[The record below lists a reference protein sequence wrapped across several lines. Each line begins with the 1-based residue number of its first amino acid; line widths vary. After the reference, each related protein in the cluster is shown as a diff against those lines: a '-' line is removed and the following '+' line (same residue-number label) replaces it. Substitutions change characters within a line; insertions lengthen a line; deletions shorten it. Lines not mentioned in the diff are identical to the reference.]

1 MQTSS
6 KLTDAAIRAAKPGD
20 RDRWLNDGAGLYLRV
35 RKGGSKVFVLRTK
48 RAGKTHVRTLG
59 EWPHYTLKQARAD
72 AANNQA
78 KRRGMVTE
86 TVADVADEWLAVVRR
101 EYRRPHHVEGYLDR
115 AIRPTLGHYKIQ
127 NVTARQ
133 IADMLRDYASRGP
146 ITTNRLFAIVRQ
158 LFRYAVESGYLEQS
172 PAAGLSRRV
181 AGGSERHRDRTLSD
195 TEIRAIWTADGPHT
209 PLLRFLLV
217 TGQRI
222 GEAQSL
228 RWEHVRG
235 DQWHIPAEVSKNG
248 KAHVVHL
255 SPLALSILREHGK
268 DRGRVLAS
276 TSPTAVQAWVKR
288 WCKRQGIEPA
298 FVPHDLRRTFATRLH
313 DKGVAPHVVERCLNH
328 TLQGVAAVYNQATY
342 DDECREAW
350 LAWNVLLSEIVAQEA
365 PSNA

>member
-35 RKGGSKVFVLRTK
+35 RSGGAKVFVLRTK
-48 RAGKTHVRTLG
+48 RAGKTYIRTLG
-59 EWPHYTLKQARAD
+59 QWPQYTLKQARAD

-78 KRRGMVTE
+78 KRRGLVTE
-86 TVADVADEWLAVVRR
+86 TVAEVADEWLAVVRR
-101 EYRRPHHVEGYLDR
+101 EYRRPHHVEGYIDR
-115 AIRPTLGHYKIQ
+115 AIRPALGHRKVQ

-133 IADMLRDYASRGP
+133 IADMLRDYAERGP
-146 ITTNRLFAIVRQ
+146 ITTNRLFAVTRQ
-158 LFRYAVESGYLEQS
+158 LFRYAVEAGYLEQS

-195 TEIRAIWTADGPHT
+195 AEIRAIWAADGPHT
-209 PLLRFLLV
+209 PLLRFLLA

-222 GEAQSL
+222 GEARVM
-228 RWEHVRG
+228 RWQDVKG

-248 KAHVVHL
+248 KAHTVHL
-255 SPLALSILREHGK
+255 SPLALSILREHGH
-268 DRGRVLAS
+268 DSGRILGI
-276 TSPTAVQAWVKR
+276 TSATATQAWVRR
-288 WCKRQGIEPA
+288 WCKRQKIEPA

-313 DKGVAPHVVERCLNH
+313 DLGVAPHVVDRCLNH
-328 TLQGVAAVYNQATY
+328 TLQGVAAVYNQASY

-350 LAWNVLLSEIVAQEA
+350 NTWATEVQRIVEA
-365 PSNA
+365 KE